1 MTTGVYSDDMKR
13 SLYILFSL
21 LCFIGSLNAQ
31 TVDTIE
37 VFSKKMGRDIKNL
50 VILPAGYNRQD
61 SIKYPVLY
69 LLHGVQADHISWTK
83 VIRKELPDDATKYN
97 MIIVCPNGE
106 NSWYLDSPVNPASQ
120 FETYITEELVESIDN
135 KYKTIPSSP
144 ARAISGFSM
153 GGYGALRLAILHP
166 GVFGVCGSMSG
177 AVDFRPFPKVYKLSS
192 QLGGY
197 ATNKKRWDECV
208 IINMLGKLKP
218 DVLSV
223 IINCGYE
230 DGFLKVNEQLH
241 QAMLHKGIEHQYIVE
256 SGGHDRKY
264 WNKAIVKQ
272 LQFFSDFF
280 NKSNL

>member
-1 MTTGVYSDDMKR
+1 MITGVYSDDMKK
-13 SLYILFSL
+13 SLCILFSL
-21 LCFIGSLNAQ
+21 LFFIGSLTGQ

-37 VFSKKMGRDIKNL
+37 VFSKKMERDIKNL

-61 SIKYPVLY
+61 TIKYPVLY

-120 FETYITEELVESIDN
+120 FETYITKELVESIDN
-135 KYKTIPSSP
+135 KYKTIPSSL

-166 GVFGVCGSMSG
+166 GVFGACGSMSG

-197 ATNKKRWDECV
+197 ATNKKRWDENV
-208 IINMLGKLKP
+208 IINMTNKLKP
-218 DVLSV
+218 KTLS
-223 IINCGYE
+223 IIIDCGFE
-230 DGFLKVNEQLH
+230 DQFLYVNGQLH
-241 QAMLHKGIEHQYIVE
+241 QSMLNKGIQHEYIVE

-272 LQFFSDFF
+272 LQFFFGFF
-280 NKSNL
+280 NKSN

>member
-1 MTTGVYSDDMKR
+1 MKK
-13 SLYILFSL
+13 SLCILFSL
-21 LCFIGSLNAQ
+21 LFFIGSLTGQ

-37 VFSKKMGRDIKNL
+37 VFSKKMERDIKNL

-61 SIKYPVLY
+61 TIKYPVLY
-69 LLHGVQADHISWTK
+69 LLHGVQADHTSWTK

-106 NSWYLDSPVNPASQ
+106 NSWYLDSSVNPASQ
-120 FETYITEELVESIDN
+120 FETYITKELVESIDN
-135 KYKTIPSSP
+135 KYKTIPSSL

-166 GVFGVCGSMSG
+166 GVFGACGSMSG

-197 ATNKKRWDECV
+197 ATNKKRWDENV
-208 IINMLGKLKP
+208 IINMTNKLKP
-218 DVLSV
+218 KTLS
-223 IINCGYE
+223 IIIDCGFE
-230 DGFLKVNEQLH
+230 DQFLYVNGQLH
-241 QAMLHKGIEHQYIVE
+241 QSMLNKGIQHEYIVE

-272 LQFFSDFF
+272 LQFFFGFF
-280 NKSNL
+280 NKSN

>member
-1 MTTGVYSDDMKR
+1 MITGVYSDDMKK
-13 SLYILFSL
+13 SLCILFSL
-21 LCFIGSLNAQ
+21 LFFIGSLSGQ

-37 VFSKKMGRDIKNL
+37 VFSKKMERDIKNL

-61 SIKYPVLY
+61 TIKYPVLY
-69 LLHGVQADHISWTK
+69 LLHGVQADHTSWTK

-106 NSWYLDSPVNPASQ
+106 NSWYLDSSVNPASQ
-120 FETYITEELVESIDN
+120 FETYITKELVESIDN
-135 KYKTIPSSP
+135 KYKTIPSSL

-166 GVFGVCGSMSG
+166 GVFGACGSMSG

-197 ATNKKRWDECV
+197 ATNKKRWDENV
-208 IINMLGKLKP
+208 IINMTNKLKP
-218 DVLSV
+218 KTLS
-223 IINCGYE
+223 IIIDCGFE
-230 DGFLKVNEQLH
+230 DQFLYVNGQLH
-241 QAMLHKGIEHQYIVE
+241 QSMLNKGIQHEYIVE

-272 LQFFSDFF
+272 LQFFFGFF
-280 NKSNL
+280 NKSN

>member
-1 MTTGVYSDDMKR
+1 MKKG
-13 SLYILFSL
+13 LCILFSL
-21 LCFIGSLNAQ
+21 LFFIGSLSAQ

-37 VFSKKMGRDIKNL
+37 VFSKKMGRNIKNL

-61 SIKYPVLY
+61 TIKYPVLY
-69 LLHGVQADHISWTK
+69 LLHGVQADHTSWTK

-120 FETYITEELVESIDN
+120 FETYITKELVESIDN

-153 GGYGALRLAILHP
+153 GGYGALRLAILHRDI
-166 GVFGVCGSMSG
+166 FGACGSMSG
-177 AVDFRPFPKVYKLSS
+177 AVDFRPFPKVYKLSA
-192 QLGGY
+192 QLGNY
-197 ATNKKRWDECV
+197 TANKKRWDENV
-208 IINMLGKLKP
+208 IINMTNKLKP
-218 DVLSV
+218 KTLS
-223 IINCGYE
+223 IIIDCGFE
-230 DGFLKVNEQLH
+230 DQFLYVNGQLH
-241 QAMLHKGIEHQYIVE
+241 QAMLNKGIQHEYIVE

-272 LQFFSDFF
+272 LQFFSGFF

>member
-1 MTTGVYSDDMKR
+1 MITGVYSDDMKK
-13 SLYILFSL
+13 SLCILFSL
-21 LCFIGSLNAQ
+21 LFFIGSLTGQ

-37 VFSKKMGRDIKNL
+37 VFSKKMERDIKNL

-61 SIKYPVLY
+61 TIKYPVLY
-69 LLHGVQADHISWTK
+69 LLHGVQADHTSWTK
-83 VIRKELPDDATKYN
+83 VIRKELPDDVTKYN

-106 NSWYLDSPVNPASQ
+106 NSWYLDSSVNPASQ
-120 FETYITEELVESIDN
+120 FETYITKELVESIDN
-135 KYKTIPSSP
+135 KYKTIPSSL

-166 GVFGVCGSMSG
+166 GVFGACGSMSG

-197 ATNKKRWDECV
+197 ATNKKRWDENV
-208 IINMLGKLKP
+208 IINMTNKLKP
-218 DVLSV
+218 KTLS
-223 IINCGYE
+223 IIIDCGFE
-230 DGFLKVNEQLH
+230 DQFLYVNGQLH
-241 QAMLHKGIEHQYIVE
+241 QSMLNKGIQHEYIVE

-272 LQFFSDFF
+272 LQFFFGFF
-280 NKSNL
+280 NKSN